1 MSVARPAADPLAAM
15 LQLEAR
21 SRAVLTEPELLFVVA
36 NETWQLVPFRQAAVF
51 RCDMFGKPRLK
62 AVSGLAAVEDD
73 APYAQWL
80 AAVAAALWPHGNKA
94 PRVITVRDL
103 PKELAESWED
113 WWPQHALACP
123 LPAPDGEA
131 LGLVLYV
138 RDDPWTE
145 RHIVLLN
152 RLHAAYGYGLWAIS
166 NQAGRLTRWWRRS
179 RAQRKWWRWV
189 ALAAVLAFFIP
200 VRQSVLAPAEVVA
213 LEAQA
218 IAAPMDG
225 VVKSFSVQPNRTV
238 RKGDVIFT
246 LDDTTLRNR
255 REVAL
260 KGLEVARA
268 DALLAAQKAFDSIQA
283 KGELGTLQGRVRE
296 REAEV
301 AYLNETLARVEVRAP
316 ADGVAV
322 YGDPN
327 DWIGRPVVTGERI
340 MLLADPKDAGVLVWL
355 PVADAI
361 NLEPGADIRVFLHVA
376 PLSPL
381 TAQLTQTSYQAT
393 LSPEGI
399 ASYRIRG
406 AFDHAYAEARVGL
419 KGTAKLYGRR
429 VLLGYVLFRRPL
441 AAVREWTG
449 L

>member
-1 MSVARPAADPLAAM
+1 MSAARPAADPLAAM

-51 RCDMFGKPRLK
+51 RCDLFGKPRLK
-62 AVSGLAAVEDD
+62 AVSGLAAVEED

-80 AAVAAALWPHGNKA
+80 GAVAAALWPHVSGA
-94 PRVITVRDL
+94 PRPFTVRDL
-103 PKELAESWED
+103 PAELAENWDE
-113 WWPQHALACP
+113 WWPRHALACP
-123 LPAPDGEA
+123 IRAPDGEP
-131 LGLVLYV
+131 LGLAFYV
-138 RDDPWTE
+138 RDEPWTE
-145 RHIVLLN
+145 QHTVLLT

-166 NQAGRLTRWWRRS
+166 NQAGRVTRWWRRS
-179 RAQRKWWRWV
+179 SAQRKLWRWIAV
-189 ALAAVLAFFIP
+189 AAVLALFVP
-200 VRQSVLAPAEVVA
+200 VRQSVLAPAEVIA

-225 VVKSFSVQPNRTV
+225 VVKSFSVQPNRPV
-238 RKGDVIFT
+238 RKGEVIFT
-246 LDDTTLRNR
+246 LDDTTLRHR

-260 KGLEVARA
+260 KALEVARA
-268 DALLAAQKAFDSIQA
+268 DALLAEQKAFDSVQA

-301 AYLNETLARVEVRAP
+301 AYLDETFARVEVRAP
-316 ADGVAV
+316 AGGVAV

-340 MLLADPKDAGVLVWL
+340 VLLADPKDAGVLVWL

-361 NLEPGADIRVFLHVA
+361 NLEPGADMRLFLHVA

-406 AFDHAYAEARVGL
+406 AFDRPAAEARVGL

-429 VLLGYVLFRRPL
+429 VLFAYVLFRRPL
-441 AAVREWTG
+441 AALREWTG
-449 L
+449 F

>member
-1 MSVARPAADPLAAM
+1 MSEARKAADPLAAM

-21 SRAVLTEPELLFVVA
+21 SRAVLTEPELFFVIA

-51 RCDMFGKPRLK
+51 RCDLFGKPRLRV
-62 AVSGLAAVEDD
+62 VSGLAAVEED

-80 AAVAAALWPHGNKA
+80 GAIATALWPRARTA
-94 PRVITVRDL
+94 PCAFGVRDL
-103 PKELAESWED
+103 PGDLGED
-113 WWPQHALACP
+113 WNEWWPRHALACP
-123 LPAPDGEA
+123 LLAPDGDP
-131 LGLVLYV
+131 LGLVFYV
-138 RDDPWTE
+138 RDEPWTE
-145 RHIVLLN
+145 QQIVLLT
-152 RLHAAYGYGLWAIS
+152 RLHTAYGYSLWALS
-166 NQAGRLTRWWRRS
+166 NQAGRLSRWWRRS
-179 RAQRKWWRWV
+179 GARRKWWRWLAV
-189 ALAAVLAFFIP
+189 AAVLALFIP
-200 VRQSVLAPAEVVA
+200 VRQSVLAPAEIIA

-218 IAAPMDG
+218 IASPMDG
-225 VVKSFSVQPNRTV
+225 VVKSFSVQPNRPV
-238 RKGDVIFT
+238 RQGEVIFT

-255 REVAL
+255 REVAI
-260 KGLEVARA
+260 KALEVARA
-268 DALLAAQKAFDSIQA
+268 DALLAQQKAFDSVQA
-283 KGELGTLQGRVRE
+283 KGELGTLRGRVRE

-301 AYLNETLARVEVRAP
+301 AYLEELLSRVDVRAP
-316 ADGVAV
+316 TDGVAV

-340 MLLADPKDAGVLVWL
+340 VLLADPRDAGVLVWL

-361 NLEPGADIRVFLHVA
+361 NLEPGAEMRVFLHVA

-381 TAQLTQTSYQAT
+381 AAKLTQTSYQAT

-406 AFDHAYAEARVGL
+406 SFDGPAPEARVGL
-419 KGTAKLYGRR
+419 KGTAKLYGSR
-429 VLLGYVLFRRPL
+429 VLLAYVLFRRPL

>member
-1 MSVARPAADPLAAM
+1 MSAVRPAADPLAAM

-51 RCDMFGKPRLK
+51 RCDLFGKPRLK
-62 AVSGLAAVEDD
+62 VVSGLATVEDD

-80 AAVAAALWPHGNKA
+80 AAIAAALWPQVKNA

-103 PKELAESWED
+103 PEALAEDWNE
-113 WWPQHALACP
+113 WWPRHALACP
-123 LPAPDGEA
+123 LLAPDGEPF
-131 LGLVLYV
+131 GLVLYV
-138 RDDPWTE
+138 RDEPWTE
-145 RHIVLLN
+145 QHTVLLN

-166 NQAGRLTRWWRRS
+166 NQAGRLARWWRRS
-179 RAQRKWWRWV
+179 RAQRRWWRWI
-189 ALAAVLAFFIP
+189 ALAAALALFVP
-200 VRQSVLAPAEVVA
+200 VRQSVLAPAEVIA

-225 VVKSFSVQPNRTV
+225 VVKSFSVQPNRPV
-238 RKGDVIFT
+238 REGEVIFT

-260 KGLEVARA
+260 KALEVARA

-316 ADGVAV
+316 ANGVAV

-340 MLLADPKDAGVLVWL
+340 VLLADPKDAGVLVWL

-361 NLEPGADIRVFLHVA
+361 NLEPGADMRLFLHVA

-381 TAQLTQTSYQAT
+381 TARLTQTSYQAT

-406 AFDHAYAEARVGL
+406 TFDQPAAEARVGL
-419 KGTAKLYGRR
+419 KGTAKLYGER
-429 VLLGYVLFRRPL
+429 VLLAYVLFRRPL
-441 AAVREWTG
+441 AALREWTG

>member
-1 MSVARPAADPLAAM
+1 MGEARPAADPLAAM

-21 SRAVLTEPELLFVVA
+21 SRAVRAEPELLFVIA

-51 RCDMFGKPRLK
+51 RFDLFGKLRLRV
-62 AVSGLAAVEDD
+62 VSGLAAVEDD

-80 AAVAAALWPHGNKA
+80 GSVAATVWPRAKTA
-94 PRVITVRDL
+94 PCKLSARDL
-103 PKELAESWED
+103 PPELAEDWSE

-123 LPAPDGEA
+123 LTAPEGVP

-138 RDDPWTE
+138 RDDPWSDQQTALI
-145 RHIVLLN
+145 RQIHS
-152 RLHAAYGYGLWAIS
+152 AFGYSLWALS
-166 NQAGRLTRWWRRS
+166 NQAGRLTRWWRRTGA
-179 RAQRKWWRWV
+179 RHRWWRWL
-189 ALAAVLAFFIP
+189 ALAGLLALFIP
-200 VRQSVLAPAEVVA
+200 VRQSVLAPAEVIA
-213 LEAQA
+213 LNAQI
-218 IAAPMDG
+218 IASPMDG
-225 VVKSFSVQPNRTV
+225 VVKSFLVQPNRPV
-238 RKGDVIFT
+238 RQGEVIFT

-255 REVAL
+255 REVAN
-260 KGLEVARA
+260 KALEVARA
-268 DALLAAQKAFDSIQA
+268 DALLAAQKAFDSVQA

-301 AYLNETLARVEVRAP
+301 AYLNELLSRVEVRAP

-340 MLLADPKDAGVLVWL
+340 VLLADPRDAGALVWL

-361 NLEPGADIRVFLHVA
+361 NLEPGAEMRVFLHVA

-381 TAQLTQTSYQAT
+381 NARLTQTSYQAT
-393 LSPEGI
+393 VSPEGI

-406 AFDHAYAEARVGL
+406 AFDSPSPEARVGL
-419 KGTAKLYGRR
+419 KGTAKLYGKR

>member
-1 MSVARPAADPLAAM
+1 MCWRKLRLTLELWRYHSRRSV
-15 LQLEAR
+15 
-21 SRAVLTEPELLFVVA
+21 
-36 NETWQLVPFRQAAVF
+36 ET
-51 RCDMFGKPRLK
+51 
-62 AVSGLAAVEDD
+62 
-73 APYAQWL
+73 
-80 AAVAAALWPHGNKA
+80 
-94 PRVITVRDL
+94 
-103 PKELAESWED
+103 PKSWRRIRTIR
-113 WWPQHALACP
+113 WSLIRKS
-123 LPAPDGEA
+123 A
-131 LGLVLYV
+131 LGSAPAQSSVTV
-138 RDDPWTE
+138 AKGDS
-145 RHIVLLN
+145 
-152 RLHAAYGYGLWAIS
+152 LWAIA
-166 NQAGRLTRWWRRS
+166 NQAGRVTRWWRRT
-179 RAQRKWWRWV
+179 RTQRKWWRWIAV
-189 ALAAVLAFFIP
+189 AAVLALFVP
-200 VRQSVLAPAEVVA
+200 VRQSVLAPAEVIA

-225 VVKSFSVQPNRTV
+225 VVKSFSVQPNRPV
-238 RKGDVIFT
+238 QKGEVILT

-260 KGLEVARA
+260 KALEVAHA
-268 DALLAAQKAFDSIQA
+268 DALLAAQKAFDSVQA

-340 MLLADPKDAGVLVWL
+340 VLLADPKDAGVLVWL

-361 NLEPGADIRVFLHVA
+361 NLEPGADMRLFLHVA

-381 TAQLTQTSYQAT
+381 TARLTQTSYQAT

-406 AFDHAYAEARVGL
+406 AFDRPSAEARVGL

-429 VLLGYVLFRRPL
+429 VLLAYVLFRRPL
-441 AAVREWTG
+441 AALREWTG
-449 L
+449 F

>member
-1 MSVARPAADPLAAM
+1 MSAARPAADPLAAM

-21 SRAVLTEPELLFVVA
+21 SRAVLTEAELFFVLA
-36 NETWQLVPFRQAAVF
+36 NETLQLVPFRQAAVF
-51 RCDMFGKPRLK
+51 RCDLFGKPRLRV
-62 AVSGLAAVEDD
+62 VSGLAAVEED

-80 AAVAAALWPHGNKA
+80 ASVAANLWPRAKGV
-94 PRVITVRDL
+94 PRSFGVRDL
-103 PKELAESWED
+103 PPDLAESWQE
-113 WWPQHALACP
+113 WWPPHALAAP
-123 LPAPDGEA
+123 LQAPDGEP

-138 RDDPWTE
+138 REQPWTE
-145 RHIVLLN
+145 QHTVLIT
-152 RLHAAYGYGLWAIS
+152 RLHAAFGYSLWAIS
-166 NQAGRLTRWWRRS
+166 NQAGRLSRWWRRS
-179 RAQRKWWRWV
+179 GTRRKWWRWL
-189 ALAAVLAFFIP
+189 ALAAVLALFIP
-200 VRQSVLAPAEVVA
+200 VRQSVLAPAEVIA

-225 VVKSFSVQPNRTV
+225 VVKSFSVQPNHPV
-238 RKGDVIFT
+238 RHGEVIFT

-255 REVAL
+255 REVAV
-260 KGLEVARA
+260 KALEVARA
-268 DALLAAQKAFDSIQA
+268 DALLAAQKAFESLQA

-301 AYLNETLARVEVRAP
+301 AYLNELLSRVEVRAP
-316 ADGVAV
+316 ANGVAI

-340 MLLADPKDAGVLVWL
+340 VLLADPKDAGVLAWL

-361 NLEPGADIRVFLHVA
+361 NLEPGAEMRVFLHVA
-376 PLSPL
+376 PLSPY
-381 TAQLTQTSYQAT
+381 TAKLTQTSYQAA

-406 AFDHAYAEARVGL
+406 SFEGPAAEARVGL
-419 KGTAKLYGRR
+419 KGTAKLYGER
-429 VLLGYVLFRRPL
+429 VLLAYVFFRRPL

>member
-1 MSVARPAADPLAAM
+1 MSAARPAADPLAAT

-21 SRAVLTEPELLFVVA
+21 SRAVLTEHELLFVVA

-51 RCDMFGKPRLK
+51 RCDLLGKLRLK
-62 AVSGLAAVEDD
+62 AVSALAAVEEG

-80 AAVAAALWPHGNKA
+80 AAVAAALWPRVKNA
-94 PRVITVRDL
+94 PRAITVKDL
-103 PKELAESWED
+103 PAKLAESWDE
-113 WWPQHALACP
+113 WWPRHALACP
-123 LPAPDGEA
+123 LLAPDGDS
-131 LGLVLYV
+131 LGLALYV
-138 RDDPWTE
+138 RDEPWTE
-145 RHIVLLN
+145 QHTLLLT
-152 RLHAAYGYGLWAIS
+152 RLHAAYGYSLWAIS

-179 RAQRKWWRWV
+179 SAQRKWWRWL
-189 ALAAVLAFFIP
+189 ALAAVLALFVP
-200 VRQSVLAPAEVVA
+200 VRQSVLAPAEVIA

-225 VVKSFSVQPNRTV
+225 VVKSFSVQPNRPV
-238 RKGDVIFT
+238 RKGEVILT

-255 REVAL
+255 REVAI
-260 KGLEVARA
+260 KALEVARA

-283 KGELGTLQGRVRE
+283 KGELGSLQGRVRE

-301 AYLNETLARVEVRAP
+301 AYLDETLARVEVRAP
-316 ADGVAV
+316 ADGAAV

-361 NLEPGADIRVFLHVA
+361 NLEPGAEMRLFLHVS

-381 TAQLTQTSYQAT
+381 SAKLTQTSYQAT

-406 AFDHAYAEARVGL
+406 AFDRPAAEARVGL

>member
-1 MSVARPAADPLAAM
+1 MSQARPSPDPLAAM

-21 SRAVLTEPELLFVVA
+21 SRAVLTEPELMFVIA

-51 RCDMFGKPRLK
+51 RCDLFGKPRLK
-62 AVSGLAAVEDD
+62 TVSGLAAVEED

-80 AAVAAALWPHGNKA
+80 AAVAAVLWPHVRNA
-94 PRVITVRDL
+94 PRKFTPRDL
-103 PKELAESWED
+103 PPELAEGWDE
-113 WWPQHALACP
+113 WWPRHALACP
-123 LPAPDGEA
+123 LRAPDGDY
-131 LGLVLYV
+131 LGLVFYV
-138 RDDPWTE
+138 RDDAWTE
-145 RHIVLLN
+145 QHTVLLT
-152 RLHAAYGYGLWAIS
+152 RLHAAYGYSLWAIS
-166 NQAGRLTRWWRRS
+166 NQAGRLARWWRRS
-179 RAQRKWWRWV
+179 GAQRKWWRWL
-189 ALAAVLAFFIP
+189 ALAAVLALFIP
-200 VRQSVLAPAEVVA
+200 VRQSVLAPAEVIA

-225 VVKSFSVQPNRTV
+225 VVKSFSVQPNRPV
-238 RKGDVIFT
+238 RKGEVIFT

-260 KGLEVARA
+260 KALEVARA
-268 DALLAAQKAFDSIQA
+268 DALVATQKAFDSMQA

-296 REAEV
+296 REAEL
-301 AYLNETLARVEVRAP
+301 AYLNEMLARVHVRAP

-340 MLLADPKDAGVLVWL
+340 VLLADPAVAGVLVWL

-361 NLEPGADIRVFLHVA
+361 NLEPGTDIRLFLHVA

-381 TAQLTQTSYQAT
+381 KAKLTQTSYQAT
-393 LSPEGI
+393 LSPDGI

-406 AFDHAYAEARVGL
+406 AFGRPAHARVGL
-419 KGTAKLYGRR
+419 KGTAELYGDR
-429 VLLGYVLFRRPL
+429 VLLAYVLFRRPL
-441 AAVREWTG
+441 AALREWTG

>member
-1 MSVARPAADPLAAM
+1 MSEARPAADPLAAM

-51 RCDMFGKPRLK
+51 RCDLFGKPRLK
-62 AVSGLAAVEDD
+62 AISGLAAVEAD

-80 AAVAAALWPHGNKA
+80 GAVAAALWPRVRSA
-94 PRVITVRDL
+94 PRPLTARDL
-103 PKELAESWED
+103 PAELAEDWEE

-123 LPAPDGEA
+123 LRAPDGDY
-131 LGLVLYV
+131 LGLTFYL
-138 RDDPWTE
+138 RDEPWTE
-145 RHIVLLN
+145 QHIVLLT
-152 RLHAAYGYGLWAIS
+152 RLHMAYGYSLWAIS

-179 RAQRKWWRWV
+179 GARRRWWRWLV
-189 ALAAVLAFFIP
+189 VAAVLALFVP
-200 VRQSVLAPAEVVA
+200 VRQSVLAPAEVIA
-213 LEAQA
+213 LKAQA

-225 VVKSFSVQPNRTV
+225 VVKSFAVQPNRPV
-238 RKGDVIFT
+238 RQGEIIFT

-260 KGLEVARA
+260 KALEVARA
-268 DALLAAQKAFDSIQA
+268 DALVAAQKAFDSAQA
-283 KGELGTLQGRVRE
+283 KGELGSLQGRVRE

-301 AYLNETLARVEVRAP
+301 AYLNEMLARVEVRAP

-327 DWIGRPVVTGERI
+327 DWLGRPVVTGERI
-340 MLLADPKDAGVLVWL
+340 VLLADPRDAGVLVWL

-361 NLEPGADIRVFLHVA
+361 NLEPGADMRVFLHVA

-381 TAQLTQTSYQAT
+381 TAKLTQTSYQAT

-406 AFDHAYAEARVGL
+406 AFDRAASEARVGL
-419 KGTAKLYGRR
+419 KGTAKLYGDR
-429 VLLGYVLFRRPL
+429 VLLAYLLFRRPL
-441 AAVREWTG
+441 AALREWTG

>member
-1 MSVARPAADPLAAM
+1 MSEARPAADPLAAM

-21 SRAVLTEPELLFVVA
+21 SRAVRTEPELLFVIA

-51 RCDMFGKPRLK
+51 RFDLFGKLRLRV
-62 AVSGLAAVEDD
+62 VSGLAAVEDD

-80 AAVAAALWPHGNKA
+80 GSVAATLWPRAKA
-94 PRVITVRDL
+94 APHRITARDL
-103 PKELAESWED
+103 PPELAQDWGE

-123 LPAPDGEA
+123 LLAPDGTS
-131 LGLVLYV
+131 LGLVIYV
-138 RDDPWTE
+138 RDDSWNDQHTALI
-145 RHIVLLN
+145 RQIHS
-152 RLHAAYGYGLWAIS
+152 AFGYSLWALS
-166 NQAGRLTRWWRRS
+166 NQAGRLTRWWRRTGA
-179 RAQRKWWRWV
+179 RHKWWRWL
-189 ALAAVLAFFIP
+189 ALAAFLALFIP
-200 VRQSVLAPAEVVA
+200 VRQSVLAPAEVIA
-213 LEAQA
+213 LNAQI
-218 IAAPMDG
+218 IASPMDG
-225 VVKSFSVQPNRTV
+225 VVKSFSVQPNRPV
-238 RKGDVIFT
+238 RQGGVIFT

-255 REVAL
+255 REVAN
-260 KGLEVARA
+260 KALEVARA
-268 DALLAAQKAFDSIQA
+268 DALLAAQKAFDSVQA

-301 AYLNETLARVEVRAP
+301 AYLNELLSRVEVRAP

-340 MLLADPKDAGVLVWL
+340 VLLADPKDAGALVWL

-361 NLEPGADIRVFLHVA
+361 NLEPGAEMRVFLHVA

-381 TAQLTQTSYQAT
+381 SARLTQTSYQAA

-399 ASYRIRG
+399 ASYRVRG
-406 AFDHAYAEARVGL
+406 AFEGPSPEARVGL
-419 KGTAKLYGRR
+419 KGTAKLYGKR
-429 VLLGYVLFRRPL
+429 VLLAYVLFRRPL